1 MIDPHGM
8 AAYVSVYADALP
20 DTGDDVQ
27 TLLSKILAYKD
38 RIFRLLFNRNPDYY
52 ARTIDGHQWYVTSSR
67 NDLIGL
73 LSESESL
80 FGTHQ
85 VYDMA
90 TVRQCL
96 TVLLDIISMGI
107 QCPALSQFKFFG
119 DTLPKLLKYFSLV
132 RSVSESVLSA
142 DFNGFLSAII
152 SGAIDEDEL
161 DETIVLPD
169 IEFKAANYNMGW
181 AFEMLSLSSDL
192 GALADIFNS
201 GPHFYKEVFT
211 QCSIDTDYDV
221 YLRTADGNLVSVSN
235 LANILD

>member
-1 MIDPHGM
+1 M
-8 AAYVSVYADALP
+8 
-20 DTGDDVQ
+20 
-27 TLLSKILAYKD
+27 
-38 RIFRLLFNRNPDYY
+38 FNRNPDYY
-52 ARTIDGHQWYVTSSR
+52 ARTIDGQWYVTSSR
-67 NDLIGL
+67 NDLTDL

-80 FGTHQ
+80 FGTHPI
-85 VYDMA
+85 YDMV
-90 TVRQCL
+90 TFRQCL
-96 TVLLDIISMGI
+96 TVLVDLISMGI

-119 DTLPKLLKYFSLV
+119 ETLPKLLKYFSLA

-169 IEFKAANYNMGW
+169 KEFKAANYNMGW

-192 GALADIFNS
+192 GALADTFNS